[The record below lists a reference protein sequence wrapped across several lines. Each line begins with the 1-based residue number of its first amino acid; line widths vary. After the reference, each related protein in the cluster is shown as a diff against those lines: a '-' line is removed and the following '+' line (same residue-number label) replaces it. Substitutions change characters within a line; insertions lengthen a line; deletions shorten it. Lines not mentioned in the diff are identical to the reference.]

1 MSSSTSKIQ
10 LDRLA
15 HVHYLH
21 PDLNKIHKF
30 LLDFGFEVV
39 EETPTK
45 KYYGGFGS
53 QPYLYIAEA
62 SPDAKRHFVG
72 GAWVV
77 SSHQDLERASQL
89 PGATSIKD
97 ASGPGGGKTVVLKD
111 PWNFEI
117 SLHFGQ
123 KESPYEQ
130 KPETVIINTAQMKPR
145 KGEFQRFKK
154 GPSKLHKLGH
164 YGLVV
169 PTAEFLKAREWYST
183 TFNLAVTDSIF
194 NPETGEDETSFLHVD
209 KGEEFS
215 DHHVGGTGVLDV
227 QHAGW
232 C

>member
-21 PDLNKIHKF
+21 PDLDKIHKF

-45 KYYGGFGS
+45 KYYHGFGS

-62 SPDAKRHFVG
+62 SPDGKRHFAG

-77 SSHQDLERASQL
+77 NSLEDLERASKL
-89 PGATSIKD
+89 PGATPIKD

-117 SLHFGQ
+117 FLHFGQ
-123 KESPYEQ
+123 KESPYE
-130 KPETVIINTAQMKPR
+130 KTPETVTVNTSQMKHR
-145 KGEFQRFKK
+145 KGEFHRFKK
-154 GPSKLHKLGH
+154 GPSKIHKVGH
-164 YGLVV
+164 FGLVV
-169 PTAEFLKAREWYST
+169 PAADFFKVREWYMT

-209 KGEEFS
+209 KGEEFT
-215 DHHVGGTGVLDV
+215 DHHVRKTWVLHV
-227 QHAGW
+227 HHAG
-232 C
+232 